1 MLEKL
6 KPQLSLCVAE
16 IKKAIEH
23 RQPILIRH
31 HGDADGFS
39 AGIALELSLLPLIS
53 AKHRRERDLYYYY
66 TRLPLLAPFYSYEDA
81 TKDIQIAARNAEQF
95 HMKAPL
101 IVILDTGSAEES
113 LAGVQKAILYGASCL
128 VVDHHPPAKA
138 MEKHLLVHVNP
149 HLVHSTYDFCSGML
163 CAEIAHM
170 LIGQGKHALDTQLV
184 FIAAVASVA
193 DKVASNES
201 EQYMLLAEKQGFS
214 KELMSR
220 CAAALDFEA
229 HALGPTSG
237 KETVHDI
244 LGRDKQKQ
252 QELLALIET
261 RLGPAREQHLTTA
274 LHYATVKEHKS
285 FTEVHVPIDEIRE
298 KGAYPD
304 RGKMCGLV
312 LEHFKKNQKKNILV
326 IGVGNTALV
335 FRCSTDILSFDV
347 NGIVDHCKK
356 QVPHAQCHGGGH
368 RVAGTMHF
376 IPAAHNEVL
385 SALREYV
392 QKL

>member
-1 MLEKL
+1 MLL
-6 KPQLSLCVAE
+6 
-16 IKKAIEH
+16 
-23 RQPILIRH
+23 
-31 HGDADGFS
+31 
-39 AGIALELSLLPLIS
+39 
-53 AKHRRERDLYYYY
+53 
-66 TRLPLLAPFYSYEDA
+66 
-81 TKDIQIAARNAEQF
+81 
-95 HMKAPL
+95 
-101 IVILDTGSAEES
+101 
-113 LAGVQKAILYGASCL
+113 
-128 VVDHHPPAKA
+128 
-138 MEKHLLVHVNP
+138 
-149 HLVHSTYDFCSGML
+149 
-163 CAEIAHM
+163 
-170 LIGQGKHALDTQLV
+170 GQGKHVLDVQLA

-193 DKVASNES
+193 DKVASTEA
-201 EQYMLLAEKQGFS
+201 EQYCTLAEKQGFS

-237 KETVHDI
+237 RETVHDI
-244 LGRDKQKQ
+244 LGRDRQKQ

-261 RLGPAREQHLTTA
+261 QLGPAREQHLTTA

-312 LEHFKKNQKKNILV
+312 LEHFKKKQKRDILV
-326 IGVGNTALV
+326 VGVGNTALV
-335 FRCSTDILSFDV
+335 FRCSTTILSFDV
-347 NGIVDHCKK
+347 NTFIAHC
-356 QVPHAQCHGGGH
+356 QHAVPHAQCHGGGH

-385 SALREYV
+385 AALREYV